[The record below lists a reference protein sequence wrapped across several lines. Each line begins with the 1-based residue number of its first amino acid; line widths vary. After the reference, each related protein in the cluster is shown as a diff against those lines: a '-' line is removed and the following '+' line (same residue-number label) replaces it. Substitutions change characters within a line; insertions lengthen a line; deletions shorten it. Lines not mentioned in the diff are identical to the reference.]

1 MTWTRVLRAVV
12 VFAVLVTLHYTLRP
26 LLGWRAPVDFLVVA
40 VLLTAVRVRAGTAA
54 VVGFLT
60 GVAADSLTPES
71 FGCAALAFTLV
82 AYLASWLK
90 AVFFADNFA
99 LNAIFFFLGKWGAD
113 LVIVI
118 AERRL
123 KGLDLLQQVLL
134 WSPLSALVTA
144 LAGLVLL
151 VILRPLLDEPAAA

>member
-1 MTWTRVLRAVV
+1 MRALKGVI
-12 VFAVLVTLHYTLRP
+12 VFAVLLALHYSLRP
-26 LLGWRAPVDFLVVA
+26 LLGWRAGVDFLVVA
-40 VLLTAVRVRAGTAA
+40 VLLTAVRVRPGTAA

-60 GVAADSLTPES
+60 GIAADALTPES
-71 FGCAALAFTLV
+71 FGSAALAFTAV
-82 AYLASWLK
+82 AWLASWLK

-99 LNAIFFFLGKWGAD
+99 LNGIFFFLGKWGAD
-113 LVIVI
+113 LVIVL

-123 KGLDLLQQVLL
+123 KGFDLVTQVLL

-151 VILRPLLDEPAAA
+151 VLLRPLLDDPQAA